1 MPRTAAAASTVALEA
16 TGAVL
21 LATAV
26 SDALGHAT
34 ASFHLLVL
42 AVPVA
47 AVAGLLSLAT
57 AVDAANSGRTAV
69 LGRFQTILSALLLGA
84 VILGAATRAPATAET
99 DVPGV
104 ASATLAVAFAV
115 LALQALFALVPAR
128 R

>member
-42 AVPVA
+42 AVPVT

-84 VILGAATRAPATAET
+84 VVLGAATRAPATT